1 MNNLFNYFDS
11 EEKLLKTKLEK
22 KEEFFLFY
30 FFFGQKYK
38 LKRAS

>member
-22 KEEFFLFY
+22 KEEIY
-30 FFFGQKYK
+30 IYIFFGQKYK